1 MNNQTPV
8 QCSVCNS
15 VYIAR
20 KQDDGSFVMAT
31 VDSRCTC
38 GNDIFD
44 EVTARSEPSD
54 RPAHN
59 ESAEAEPAQET
70 DTQSSVSD

>member
-1 MNNQTPV
+1 
-8 QCSVCNS
+8 
-15 VYIAR
+15 
-20 KQDDGSFVMAT
+20 MAT

-59 ESAEAEPAQET
+59 ESTEADPAQET